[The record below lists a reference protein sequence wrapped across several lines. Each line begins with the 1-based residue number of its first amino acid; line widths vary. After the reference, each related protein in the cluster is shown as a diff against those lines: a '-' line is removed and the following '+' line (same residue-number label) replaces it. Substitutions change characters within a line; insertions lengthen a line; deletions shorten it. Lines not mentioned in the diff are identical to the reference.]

1 MTLIDLTHKLED
13 NISVF
18 PDDPEFRLKTQC
30 FNKEYRLSELKS
42 GLHSGTHIDSPYHYI
57 KNGKKVFEIELNDLM
72 GKTDILSLENTTNK
86 EIAIESLK
94 IPENTEKIIILKTG
108 WFKEWTNKN
117 YFKENFYLSK
127 EIAKLF
133 IDLKIKGIAIDT
145 PNVDKYGE
153 TTIHK
158 LLLKNDI
165 WIVENLTNLDKANED
180 KYYGFFIP
188 LNINSEASFTR
199 SYLKLLKKF

>member
-1 MTLIDLTHKLED
+1 MDLTHKLKD
-13 NISVF
+13 SISVF
-18 PDDPEFRLKTQC
+18 PDDSEFKLKTQC
-30 FNKEYRLSELKS
+30 FNKKYHLSEIKA

-57 KNGKKVFEIELNDLM
+57 KNGKKVFEIELNDLI
-72 GKTDILSLENTTNK
+72 GRTDILSLENTTNK
-86 EIAIESLK
+86 EIATETLK

-108 WFKEWTNKN
+108 WFKEWGNKN

-133 IDLKIKGIAIDT
+133 IDLKIKGIATDT
-145 PNVDKYGE
+145 PNVDKYDKA
-153 TTIHK
+153 TIHK

-165 WIVENLTNLDKANED
+165 WIVENLTNLDKVNED

-188 LNINSEASFTR
+188 LNINSETSFIC
-199 SYLKLLKKF
+199 SYLQTF